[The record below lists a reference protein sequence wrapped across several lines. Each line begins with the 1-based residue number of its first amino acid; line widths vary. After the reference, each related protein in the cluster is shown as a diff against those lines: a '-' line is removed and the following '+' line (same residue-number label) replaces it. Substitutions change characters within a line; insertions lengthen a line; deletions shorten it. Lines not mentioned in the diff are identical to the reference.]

1 MQMNTD
7 IKQHSHTERLF
18 ASATDVWQAMQ
29 EHRFVVDIERDRL
42 PADSFARYLSYEGRF
57 VETAMAIFGYALVK
71 ADTIAHKHWL
81 IGVLNALSTEQVPYF
96 ERTLAA
102 LGLPASH
109 IDAPLPVPV
118 TAFDSGMLEIARQR
132 TYEEVIV
139 SMLAAEWMYGT
150 WCTRANQTP
159 SSNPFVREWVALHAE
174 PTFLNQVQWLKDQVN
189 GWSEQR
195 FDFARSSAIFRK
207 VLALEIDF
215 HSACYAA

>member
-1 MQMNTD
+1 MTQQT
-7 IKQHSHTERLF
+7 HSARLL

-29 EHRFVVDIERDRL
+29 AHRFVVDIERDQL
-42 PADSFARYLSYEGRF
+42 PAEAFARYLSYEGRF

-102 LGLPASH
+102 LNLPAAH
-109 IDAPLPVPV
+109 DDAPLPAAVA
-118 TAFDSGMLEIARQR
+118 AFDSGMLEIARNG

-150 WCTRANQTP
+150 WCTRADQTP
-159 SSNPFVREWVALHAE
+159 SRNPFVREWVALHAE
-174 PTFLNQVQWLKDQVN
+174 PTFLSQVQWLKDQVD

-215 HSACYAA
+215 HSACYAALTLS

>member
-1 MQMNTD
+1 MTTP
-7 IKQHSHTERLF
+7 HSQETHSARLL

-42 PADSFARYLSYEGRF
+42 PADAFTRYLSYEGRF

-81 IGVLNALSTEQVPYF
+81 IGVLHALSTEQVPYF
-96 ERTLAA
+96 ERTMAA
-102 LGLPASH
+102 LDLPPSYHDVPLPAAVS
-109 IDAPLPVPV
+109 
-118 TAFDSGMLEIARQR
+118 AFDSGMLDIARNG

-150 WCTRANQTP
+150 WCTRANRAP
-159 SSNPFVREWVALHAE
+159 ASNPFVREWVALHAE
-174 PTFLNQVQWLKDQVN
+174 PTFLGQVQWLRAQVD
-189 GWSEQR
+189 GWSAQR
-195 FDFARSSAIFRK
+195 FDFERSSTIFRK

-215 HSACYAA
+215 HSAAYGG